1 MVSSKVFAGLLA
13 GIAAM
18 IFWTVAVV
26 TFWET
31 TFSTE
36 TLVILTTS
44 TTAAV
49 IALVAQFVPERKSV
63 HIDKEIADLE
73 KKLAANDI
81 KKILEEMLQRH

>member
-26 TFWET
+26 TFWKT

-44 TTAAV
+44 TTTAV

-63 HIDKEIADLE
+63 HIDKEIVDLE